1 MTLFIITGAIAALLL
16 GGLAWF
22 NFSFKPNMIKTI
34 MSSQVPPPA
43 TVTSEAART
52 EQRSEERRVGKEWRL
67 REEEAKIDNI
77 RRQLRGHGLAGRY
90 CLLYQKHANAIH

>member
-1 MTLFIITGAIAALLL
+1 MTRRFIITGLVAVLLL

-34 MSSQVPPPA
+34 LSSQVPPPA

-52 EQRSEERRVGKEWRL
+52 EKWVEQLPRSAR
-67 REEEAKIDNI
+67 
-77 RRQLRGHGLAGRY
+77 
-90 CLLYQKHANAIH
+90 